1 MRRLQRDQAK
11 ANLLITSTIAPIS
24 LFLLLLTLF
33 SQTHFSSSFKVLILN
48 SDHPFTPVL
57 SSISDVH
64 DLLPKFSLP
73 KGLLPNFQSYSLS
86 GDDSFEVELKS
97 PYYVYFDRYVYY
109 DKKIIRKLSYGSVSN
124 VTGIEAKMLLLW
136 VSVTKIHT
144 GKGSDSIRF
153 YVGSLFEDLPASKF
167 ENVPDCKSKACKST
181 NPESI

>member
-24 LFLLLLTLF
+24 LFLVLLTLF
-33 SQTHFSSSFKVLILN
+33 SQTHFSSSFRVLILN

-64 DLLPKFSLP
+64 DLLPKFGLP
-73 KGLLPNFQSYSLS
+73 KGLLPDFQSYSLS
-86 GDDSFEVELKS
+86 GDDSFEVELRS
-97 PYYVYFDRYVYY
+97 PCYVYY
-109 DKKIIRKLSYGSVSN
+109 DKKIIGKLSYGSVSD

-144 GKGSDSIRF
+144 DKGSDSIRF
-153 YVGSLFEDLPASKF
+153 YVGSLSEDLPASKF
-167 ENVPDCKSKACKST
+167 EHVPDCKSKACKST
-181 NPESI
+181 NPKSI